1 MDVREKLVELLD
13 DIQVRGEDFTD
24 YEIYGMR
31 LPDTVSNEDV
41 ASHLIAHGVT
51 VQEWISVK
59 DRLPE
64 EDGEYITMTNATGK
78 GKGVMSLRYRTDLV
92 RGQQVRRW
100 HWLSRV
106 SPWEVT
112 HWMPLPE
119 QPKGE

>member
-31 LPDTVSNEDV
+31 VPDTVSNEDV

-64 EDGEYITMTNATGK
+64 ENERVLVWIGNNRYNDVRKDTDRVHNGK
-78 GKGVMSLRYRTDLV
+78 WV
-92 RGQQVRRW
+92 RWGGC
-100 HWLSRV
+100 
-106 SPWEVT
+106 VT
-112 HWMPLPE
+112 HWTPWNMPKP
-119 QPKGE
+119 PKGE